1 MFVIFYSIRR
11 IALNLNHFGFLKNLQ
26 GGGGCSVPLA
36 ITSDNVF
43 YAILKKIINIGFEMI
58 QNISGD
64 GEGNQAKKSW
74 FGGSE
79 YQVSDYLYI
88 VYTVDI

>member
-1 MFVIFYSIRR
+1 MIRSGQFCVR
-11 IALNLNHFGFLKNLQ
+11 YFLFNQKNWSEFEPFRLFKKLAR
-26 GGGGCSVPLA
+26 GGGCSVPLA

-79 YQVSDYLYI
+79 YQVSDYL
-88 VYTVDI
+88 